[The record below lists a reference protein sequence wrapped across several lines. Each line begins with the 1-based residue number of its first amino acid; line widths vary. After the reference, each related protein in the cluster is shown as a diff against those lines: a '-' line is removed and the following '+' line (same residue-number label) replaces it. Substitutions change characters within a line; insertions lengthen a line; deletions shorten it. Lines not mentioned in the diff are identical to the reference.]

1 MNGCFLTGRNKKKVR
16 EGKLVSLGKDN
27 KPRGTYTL
35 LVHIR
40 SATAV
45 QVGRLG
51 TVHLQPGYYI
61 YVGSA
66 LGPGGLP
73 SRVHRH
79 LRPNKEKRP
88 HWHIDA
94 LTALGV
100 IEEVWWV
107 ESGTRQECALASVL
121 TKVGKLAVA
130 GFGASDCRCPGH
142 LVWLDDAEGVVQG
155 WCESRK
161 FLGSRMH
168 RVRMGSTPTVGNL
181 MKIGADR

>member
-1 MNGCFLTGRNKKKVR
+1 M
-16 EGKLVSLGKDN
+16 SLGKDY
-27 KPRGTYTL
+27 KPRGTYAL